1 MARRR
6 AASSVYLPGRP
17 PRGSVVGGAVGGGEE
32 CVAGGGD
39 RRGGLQGEV
48 QSPRVAT
55 TASAGEA
62 LGGAQ
67 RGGPAASGAGA
78 GGGDHGGGVYDRSNP
93 EKPLLMAIKGRIYDV
108 FQSRSLPLTML
119 LLLSLVI
126 TMLFLLLW
134 PCLVSKTKIFTLL
147 HQMVWTHA

>member
-1 MARRR
+1 MF
-6 AASSVYLPGRP
+6 SSRVGFFLLGKSDGSRG
-17 PRGSVVGGAVGGGEE
+17 RGSGGAVGGGKE

-67 RGGPAASGAGA
+67 
-78 GGGDHGGGVYDRSNP
+78 
-93 EKPLLMAIKGRIYDV
+93 
-108 FQSRSLPLTML
+108 
-119 LLLSLVI
+119 
-126 TMLFLLLW
+126 
-134 PCLVSKTKIFTLL
+134 
-147 HQMVWTHA
+147 

>member
-6 AASSVYLPGRP
+6 AASSVYLHGRP
-17 PRGSVVGGAVGGGEE
+17 PRDSVVRGRGSGGAVGGGKE

-67 RGGPAASGAGA
+67 
-78 GGGDHGGGVYDRSNP
+78 
-93 EKPLLMAIKGRIYDV
+93 
-108 FQSRSLPLTML
+108 
-119 LLLSLVI
+119 
-126 TMLFLLLW
+126 
-134 PCLVSKTKIFTLL
+134 
-147 HQMVWTHA
+147 